1 MKSGWYPPRSNS
13 RRFFVLEVDDAHAND
28 TPYFAAIWQQM
39 ESGGYEAMLHELLHY
54 NLAEF
59 NVRRVPTTD
68 GLQTQRKLTLGTS
81 KSWWLDV
88 LQRGYVF
95 QSKLELGEI
104 SANGCSRYHRAAVHE
119 LQRVRI

>member
-1 MKSGWYPPRSNS
+1 
-13 RRFFVLEVDDAHAND
+13 
-28 TPYFAAIWQQM
+28 M

-59 NVRRVPTTD
+59 NVRRVPATD

-81 KSWWLDV
+81 ESWWLDV

-95 QSKLELGEI
+95 QSKLGLGEI
-104 SANGCSRYHRAAVHE
+104 FCEWMQSVTTELLFTSYSAFAFEKRERAPDEPRNLRAIYNRYGRAGSSAVGRAHR
-119 LQRVRI
+119 